1 MSSDG
6 KMRTRM
12 SHENAV
18 GNANRKIA
26 HDHDVTLFRLRQASI
41 EQPKRFLNRFFG

>member
-6 KMRTRM
+6 KMWTRM

-26 HDHDVTLFRLRQASI
+26 NDHDVTLFRLRQASI